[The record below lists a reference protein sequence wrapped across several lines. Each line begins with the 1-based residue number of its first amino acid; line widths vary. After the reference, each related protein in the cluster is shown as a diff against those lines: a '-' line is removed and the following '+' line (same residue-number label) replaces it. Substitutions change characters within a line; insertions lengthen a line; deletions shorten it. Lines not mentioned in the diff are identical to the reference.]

1 MYFAY
6 TSSSYSSLNGL
17 AGAFLGV
24 MGVIMLIGL
33 AFIIISIIA
42 EWKIF
47 EKAGREGWKSLIPFY
62 SQYVLTEISGL
73 NGWYFLLCFIPYV
86 GPLIWSIIVYIN
98 LAKAFGKDTGFAIGL
113 ILLTFIFMLIL
124 AFGDA
129 KYVLGKQ
136 PTAAAN
142 GTTPNNA
149 PTGDNTTA
157 PTVKTIPP
165 KEEDPWINGN

>member
-1 MYFAY
+1 MFFAY
-6 TSSSYSSLNGL
+6 TSGAYSTYSEI
-17 AGAFLGV
+17 GAL
-24 MGVIMLIGL
+24 MGVFGTIMLICL
-33 AFIIISIIA
+33 AFIIVSIIA

-73 NGWYFLLCFIPYV
+73 NGWYFLLMFIPYV
-86 GPLIWSIIVYIN
+86 GPLVWTIIVYTN

-113 ILLTFIFMLIL
+113 ILLTFIFTLIL

-136 PTAAAN
+136 STAKASGAA
-142 GTTPNNA
+142 P
-149 PTGDNTTA
+149 DNTTDDNVS
-157 PTVKTIPP
+157 TVKVVPP